1 MEYLCCM
8 EIQLVYFTISDKEII
23 SVLTLAKRVIVWCT
37 FMQAFSYFIVIGS
50 AVTIQWVE
58 TKP

>member
-1 MEYLCCM
+1 M

-58 TKP
+58 MKP